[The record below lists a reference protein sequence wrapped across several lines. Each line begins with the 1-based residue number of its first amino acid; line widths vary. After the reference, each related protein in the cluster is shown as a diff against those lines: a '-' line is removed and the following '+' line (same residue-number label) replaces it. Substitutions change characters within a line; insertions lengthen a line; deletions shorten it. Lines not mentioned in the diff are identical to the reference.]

1 MIWVRRFFVLP
12 VGAVFLVLLAFALFG
27 SRVSTT
33 LYDPEFYKRHLAE
46 QEVYGFVL
54 DDLTSASI
62 EELRG
67 KPPDF
72 FSILLP
78 DNPIAALG
86 LPTTDLVQSVNGVFP
101 PDWVQEQLEGVIDQ
115 VVGYVNG
122 DRDELDIRIAI
133 HERVPAASDE
143 LKALLGSSRV
153 HALVLEH
160 YAAAEVDE
168 AFEEGAA
175 PLGAQLDREEVVAAI
190 DGSVPEEWFSKHA
203 NAAIDEVAAYMSSR
217 QDTLEIHVPLYERA
231 DAAVEELNALYA
243 GASLD
248 SGQLAELIA
257 SELEAGLPAVV
268 DFPFGVSLT
277 AVEVADAVER
287 APSPDPLSEEQTRE
301 VVSSVAPYIVGSTDG
316 FRANLSTTGGRD
328 PALAAVEV
336 LVWERLE
343 ARLVGLRRCASG
355 EQPFRARY
363 ATANELP
370 GCSPPG
376 IDTESLLGMLEV
388 DVAGDV
394 ERMVGRRFPGSV
406 EYTQADMRWG
416 MGGEESRSVLAMD
429 RLRILFG
436 DGWTYTDVDL
446 REDWAGESSEG
457 VEDLRSILSE
467 GWSIT
472 LGDSDESQSGTDDGS
487 DVTDVLDQLRSVPAG
502 LVSVLVLA
510 ALLAA
515 AGLLGGQ
522 SWRGRLAWA
531 SATLAV
537 ASILLFLVL
546 VASVGP
552 LLQTAIGEVKA
563 EAVEELDSPTAVLGV
578 EKALEV
584 AQSMADE
591 VLGGIVRNS
600 LWLFVLGVVGIALSY
615 VPVIRA
621 VLPRR

>member
-12 VGAVFLVLLAFALFG
+12 VGAVFLVFLAFALFG
-27 SRVSTT
+27 SRVSAT

-143 LKALLGSSRV
+143 LKALFGSSRV
-153 HALVLEH
+153 HDLVLEH
-160 YAAAEVDE
+160 YAAAEVGE
-168 AFEEGAA
+168 AFEQGVAPFGAS
-175 PLGAQLDREEVVAAI
+175 LDQDDVVAAI
-190 DGSVPEEWFSKHA
+190 DRSVPQEWLSEHVD
-203 NAAIDEVAAYMSSR
+203 NAIDEVAAYMSGQR
-217 QDTLEIHVPLYERA
+217 DTMEIHVPLYERA
-231 DAAVEELNALYA
+231 EVAAEELNGLFEE
-243 GASLD
+243 SDLD
-248 SGQLAELIA
+248 STSFADVVA
-257 SELEAGLPAVV
+257 SELESELPAIVEML
-268 DFPFGVSLT
+268 FGVSVT
-277 AVEVADAVER
+277 GAEVAEAVESGLPDQWLDEQARVVVASA
-287 APSPDPLSEEQTRE
+287 
-301 VVSSVAPYIVGSTDG
+301 APYIVGRTDG

-328 PALAAVEV
+328 SALAAVEA

-394 ERMVGRRFPGSV
+394 ERMVGRHFPGSV
-406 EYTQADMRWG
+406 EYTHADMRRG
-416 MGGEESRSVLAMD
+416 MGGEDSRSVLAMD

-591 VLGGIVRNS
+591 VLGGMARSS
-600 LWLFVLGVVGIALSY
+600 LWLFVLGSAAFVLTFLRGEVLS
-615 VPVIRA
+615 RF
-621 VLPRR
+621 RR

>member
-12 VGAVFLVLLAFALFG
+12 VGAVFLVFLAFALFG
-27 SRVSTT
+27 SRVSAT

-67 KPPDF
+67 KPPNF

-143 LKALLGSSRV
+143 LKALFGSSRV
-153 HALVLEH
+153 HDLVLEH
-160 YAAAEVDE
+160 YAAAEVGE
-168 AFEEGAA
+168 AFEQGVAPFGAS
-175 PLGAQLDREEVVAAI
+175 LDQDDVVAAI
-190 DGSVPEEWFSKHA
+190 DRSVPQEWLSEHVD
-203 NAAIDEVAAYMSSR
+203 NAIDEVAAYMSGQR
-217 QDTLEIHVPLYERA
+217 DTMEIHVPLYERA
-231 DAAVEELNALYA
+231 EVAAEELNGLFEE
-243 GASLD
+243 SDLD
-248 SGQLAELIA
+248 STSFADVVA
-257 SELEAGLPAVV
+257 SELESELPAIVEML
-268 DFPFGVSLT
+268 FGVSVT
-277 AVEVADAVER
+277 GAEVAEAVESGLPDQWLDEQARVVVASA
-287 APSPDPLSEEQTRE
+287 
-301 VVSSVAPYIVGSTDG
+301 APYIVGRTDG

-328 PALAAVEV
+328 SALAAVEA

-394 ERMVGRRFPGSV
+394 ERMVGRHFPGSV
-406 EYTQADMRWG
+406 EYTHADMRRG
-416 MGGEESRSVLAMD
+416 MGGEDSRSVLAMD

-591 VLGGIVRNS
+591 VLGGMARSS
-600 LWLFVLGVVGIALSY
+600 LWLFVLGSAAFGLTFLRGEVLS
-615 VPVIRA
+615 RF
-621 VLPRR
+621 RR

>member
-343 ARLVGLRRCASG
+343 ARLAGQRRCAAG

-591 VLGGIVRNS
+591 VLGGMARSS
-600 LWLFVLGVVGIALSY
+600 LWLFVLGSAAFALTFLRGEFLS
-615 VPVIRA
+615 RF
-621 VLPRR
+621 RR

>member
-12 VGAVFLVLLAFALFG
+12 VGAVFLVFLAFALFG
-27 SRVSTT
+27 SRVSAT

-143 LKALLGSSRV
+143 LKALFGSSRV
-153 HALVLEH
+153 HDLVLEH
-160 YAAAEVDE
+160 YAAAEVGE
-168 AFEEGAA
+168 AFEQGVAPFGAS
-175 PLGAQLDREEVVAAI
+175 LDQDDVVAAI
-190 DGSVPEEWFSKHA
+190 DRSVPQEWLSEHVD
-203 NAAIDEVAAYMSSR
+203 NAIDEVAAYMSGQR
-217 QDTLEIHVPLYERA
+217 DTMEIHVPLYERA
-231 DAAVEELNALYA
+231 EVAAEELNGLFEE
-243 GASLD
+243 SDLD
-248 SGQLAELIA
+248 STSFADVVA
-257 SELEAGLPAVV
+257 SELESELPAIVEML
-268 DFPFGVSLT
+268 FGVSVT
-277 AVEVADAVER
+277 GAEVAEAVESGLPDQWLDEQARVVVASA
-287 APSPDPLSEEQTRE
+287 
-301 VVSSVAPYIVGSTDG
+301 APYIVGRTDG

-328 PALAAVEV
+328 SALAAVEA

-394 ERMVGRRFPGSV
+394 ERMVGRHFPGSV
-406 EYTQADMRWG
+406 EYTHADMRRG
-416 MGGEESRSVLAMD
+416 MGGEDSRSVLAMD

-591 VLGGIVRNS
+591 VLGGMARSS
-600 LWLFVLGVVGIALSY
+600 LWLFVLGSAAFGLTFLRGEVLS
-615 VPVIRA
+615 RF
-621 VLPRR
+621 RR

>member
-287 APSPDPLSEEQTRE
+287 APSPDPLSEEQTARTLLGPAR
-301 VVSSVAPYIVGSTDG
+301 SSAH
-316 FRANLSTTGGRD
+316 
-328 PALAAVEV
+328 
-336 LVWERLE
+336 
-343 ARLVGLRRCASG
+343 
-355 EQPFRARY
+355 RARRHR
-363 ATANELP
+363 
-370 GCSPPG
+370 C
-376 IDTESLLGMLEV
+376 
-388 DVAGDV
+388 
-394 ERMVGRRFPGSV
+394 RR
-406 EYTQADMRWG
+406 
-416 MGGEESRSVLAMD
+416 
-429 RLRILFG
+429 
-436 DGWTYTDVDL
+436 
-446 REDWAGESSEG
+446 
-457 VEDLRSILSE
+457 
-467 GWSIT
+467 
-472 LGDSDESQSGTDDGS
+472 
-487 DVTDVLDQLRSVPAG
+487 
-502 LVSVLVLA
+502 
-510 ALLAA
+510 
-515 AGLLGGQ
+515 
-522 SWRGRLAWA
+522 
-531 SATLAV
+531 
-537 ASILLFLVL
+537 
-546 VASVGP
+546 
-552 LLQTAIGEVKA
+552 
-563 EAVEELDSPTAVLGV
+563 
-578 EKALEV
+578 
-584 AQSMADE
+584 AQSDRSR
-591 VLGGIVRNS
+591 GSRT
-600 LWLFVLGVVGIALSY
+600 
-615 VPVIRA
+615 
-621 VLPRR
+621 RR

>member
-27 SRVSTT
+27 SRVSAT

-143 LKALLGSSRV
+143 LKALFGSSRV
-153 HALVLEH
+153 HDLVLEH
-160 YAAAEVDE
+160 YAAAEVGE
-168 AFEEGAA
+168 AFEQGVAPFGAS
-175 PLGAQLDREEVVAAI
+175 LDQDDVVAAI
-190 DGSVPEEWFSKHA
+190 DRSVPQEWLSEHVD
-203 NAAIDEVAAYMSSR
+203 NAIDEVAAYMSGQR
-217 QDTLEIHVPLYERA
+217 DTMEIHVPLYERA
-231 DAAVEELNALYA
+231 EVAAEELNGLFEE
-243 GASLD
+243 SDLD
-248 SGQLAELIA
+248 STSFADVVA
-257 SELEAGLPAVV
+257 SELESELPAIVEML
-268 DFPFGVSLT
+268 FGVSVT
-277 AVEVADAVER
+277 GAEVAEAVESGLPGQWLD
-287 APSPDPLSEEQTRE
+287 EQARE
-301 VVSSVAPYIVGSTDG
+301 VVASAVPYIVGSTDG

-328 PALAAVEV
+328 PALAAVEA

-343 ARLVGLRRCASG
+343 ARLAGLRRCAAG

-370 GCSPPG
+370 RCSPPG
-376 IDTESLLGMLEV
+376 LDAEALLGMLEV
-388 DVAGDV
+388 NVAGEV
-394 ERMVGRRFPGSV
+394 ERMVGPTSPDSV
-406 EYTQADMRWG
+406 EYTHADMRRG
-416 MGGEESRSVLAMD
+416 MGGEDSRSVLAMD

-591 VLGGIVRNS
+591 VLGGMVRNS
-600 LWLFVLGVVGIALSY
+600 LWLFVLGWW
-615 VPVIRA
+615 R
-621 VLPRR
+621 LP